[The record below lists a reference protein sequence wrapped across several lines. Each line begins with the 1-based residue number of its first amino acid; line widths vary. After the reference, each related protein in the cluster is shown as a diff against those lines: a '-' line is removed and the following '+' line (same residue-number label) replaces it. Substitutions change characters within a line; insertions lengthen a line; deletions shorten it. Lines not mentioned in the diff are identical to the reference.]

1 MSILDKI
8 TLKQYVELA
17 KELKERYE
25 YLNVERTST
34 SLFAKLFPV
43 SSTSPNAYASKSP
56 ESL

>member
-1 MSILDKI
+1 MSFLDKI

-34 SLFAKLFPV
+34 SLFAKLFPI
-43 SSTSPNAYASKSP
+43 SSANPNTYESKSP
-56 ESL
+56 ENL